1 VGLKQPVKAIFFD
14 FDGTLADDGDSISD
28 ALTKACDVV
37 CRRWPELNS
46 AKLTIAYRQI
56 SDAAWGDY
64 DRHLRHL
71 SSPEAMLAAVW
82 NQTLGR
88 WGLSDP
94 TVEQEAAETYGQQRL
109 HTCQAYPDAVSVLQS
124 LAGRFHLSV
133 LTNGAP
139 AMQRAKLAATG
150 LVPFFQQIFVGGEFA
165 RGKPAPAIFRA
176 ALEAAG
182 CQPQQAVHI
191 GDSLTHDMAGA
202 QGVGIHSIWLNRR
215 EFEFAGLDRAP
226 DFEISNLT
234 SLVECLKQISN
245 ED

>member
-1 VGLKQPVKAIFFD
+1 VGLKGQVKAIFFD

-28 ALTKACDVV
+28 ALAKACDVV
-37 CRRWPELNS
+37 CRRWPELDS
-46 AKLTIAYRQI
+46 AALTGAYRQI

-82 NQTLGR
+82 GQTLGR
-88 WGLSDP
+88 WGLSDSA
-94 TVEQEAAETYGQQRL
+94 VEREAAETYWQQRL
-109 HTCQAYPDAVSVLQS
+109 CTCQAYPDAVPVLQS
-124 LAGRFHLSV
+124 LADRFHLSV

-139 AMQRAKLAATG
+139 AMQRAKLTATG
-150 LVPFFQQIFVGGEFA
+150 LTPFFRQIFVGGEFT

-182 CQPQQAVHI
+182 CQPGQAVHI
-191 GDSLTHDMAGA
+191 GDSLTHDIAGA
-202 QGVGIHSIWLNRR
+202 QGVGIYSIWINRR
-215 EFEFAGLDRAP
+215 GVEFAGLDRLP
-226 DFEISNLT
+226 DFEIPNLT

-245 ED
+245 E